1 MLNCRII
8 NNQHAAKKR
17 RSTKKSPAPYGLKN
31 YKMKRIIIADD
42 HSFIRLGLIQI
53 LQDEYPSVEIKE
65 VSDGESLVKEVTLHD
80 YDLVISD
87 LDMPR
92 RSGLEAL
99 EQIKLI
105 KPGLPVLILSIYT
118 EDLYA
123 VRVLKAGASGYMNKN
138 AAPYELITAIQR
150 IALGKRY
157 ITPDIAEKI
166 LTHIDTGKKPHELL
180 TNRELEIFKLLA
192 LGKTITQIADSL
204 SLALTTISTYR
215 GRIMDKLNLSTNSDL
230 TRYAIAHHIISDI
243 DL

>member
-1 MLNCRII
+1 
-8 NNQHAAKKR
+8 
-17 RSTKKSPAPYGLKN
+17 
-31 YKMKRIIIADD
+31 MKRIILADD

-53 LQDEYPSVEIKE
+53 LKDEYPAVEIKE

-87 LDMPR
+87 LDMPG

-105 KPGLPVLILSIYT
+105 KPNLPVLILSIYT

-150 IALGKRY
+150 IGLGKKY
-157 ITPDIAEKI
+157 ITPEIAEKLLI
-166 LTHIDTGKKPHELL
+166 HIDTGKKPHELL

-204 SLALTTISTYR
+204 SLALTTISTHR
-215 GRIMDKLNLSTNSDL
+215 SRIMDKLNLSTNSDL